1 MMKTIDISTNHEQV
15 EQSESTEEMMKK
27 LDVKY
32 EDFEEKLEDFK
43 YSSDKLVLI
52 KSFPGQAV
60 SPRIK
65 SAFNKHFSF
74 VVCEYNID
82 ELELAIKKKKH
93 NVAYIDI
100 GKMSINEDRLSGLLQ
115 SLEKSDFKKIIIQTT
130 VMLKK

>member
-1 MMKTIDISTNHEQV
+1 MKTIDISTIHEQV

-32 EDFEEKLEDFK
+32 EDFKEKLEDFK

-60 SPRIK
+60 SHWIK

-82 ELELAIKKKKH
+82 ELELAIKKKKKH
-93 NVAYIDI
+93 NVACIDI
-100 GKMSINEDRLSGLLQ
+100 GRMSIDENRLSGLLQ